1 MTGFDRR
8 TQQAMNQTKQEHSTH
23 IELLERRQKQQR
35 ELAAKAIEAEKDK
48 HRRLEKQ
55 RSYDNSVSKIISTA
69 SIKSPSGSLSRGLI
83 QEAAANI
90 QADTKSSQM
99 DKNIAGIYET
109 LPGFLQAETLLHK
122 SYLPDD
128 QYEKLRLNRVLFN
141 ESLKN
146 IIDTDPKTTTE
157 ELHRYTTDAALTYG
171 YKGNELAFISE
182 ATDTTIQ
189 GMRHELALE
198 SVLYRIGYEVEETTP
213 QDDLHGIDYRI
224 EREDGTRISIDVK
237 ASEAAAERSIQNS
250 NDWHRNNGTTKPANE
265 LVLYSGFTKYD
276 FEATNPWRPTE
287 QAIQRV
293 IPLIEASI
301 DAVPSYSDDNAIV

>member
-1 MTGFDRR
+1 MAGFDRR
-8 TQQAMNQTKQEHSTH
+8 TQQAMNQSKQEHSTH

-35 ELAAKAIEAEKDK
+35 ELAAKALEAEK
-48 HRRLEKQ
+48 EKQ
-55 RSYDNSVSKIISTA
+55 RRFEKQQTYDNSVGKIISTA
-69 SIKSPSGSLSRGLI
+69 SLKSETGSLTRKLI
-83 QEAAANI
+83 QEAATEI
-90 QADTKSSQM
+90 SADNKSTQM
-99 DKNIAGIYET
+99 DKNIAGIYQT

-122 SYLPDD
+122 SYLPDG

-146 IIDTDPKTTTE
+146 IIDTDPKTTVE
-157 ELHRYTTDAALTYG
+157 ELHRYTTDTALTYG
-171 YKGNELAFISE
+171 YKGSELDFISE

-198 SVLYRIGYEVEETTP
+198 AVLYRIGYDVEETTP

-224 EREDGTRISIDVK
+224 QREDGTKISIDVK
-237 ASEAAAERSIQNS
+237 ASETAAARSIQKS
-250 NDWHRNNGTTKPANE
+250 EEWHRNNGTTKPATE
-265 LVLYSGFTKYD
+265 LVLASGFTPYD

-293 IPLIEASI
+293 MPLIEEQIEAI
-301 DAVPSYSDDNAIV
+301 PSLFDENAIV